1 MAEPRKDRK
10 DIRIGK
16 FEEKHGLPPGTMR
29 SKDGK
34 DIRFG
39 ISIKNVKTNKHRGIA
54 IHSANDDFEQF
65 FPSIHSL
72 GDSWH

>member
-34 DIRFG
+34 DIRFDAKLG
-39 ISIKNVKTNKHRGIA
+39 TIKKKNEK
-54 IHSANDDFEQF
+54 
-65 FPSIHSL
+65 
-72 GDSWH
+72 